1 MEKMFTGKFIKV
13 VIIFVCL
20 ISLGFVM
27 VDSNRVEASNNPNEL
42 QYLMNTN
49 YGLMMTRPSYM
60 VSVIEPVEMDLLTLG
75 YDLPIVFKLNDAG
88 IAAFNES
95 SGERD
100 YDYVMYKLS
109 LRWNPNYGDIYKGM
123 FNTKAKLKNGEVI
136 DLPNENDSQIWNM
149 TNSENSK
156 FWRDLYEASDNMYNR
171 FKKR

>member
-1 MEKMFTGKFIKV
+1 MKMFIRKLFRV
-13 VIIFVCL
+13 VILSICL
-20 ISLGFVM
+20 IGPGLAVI
-27 VDSNRVEASNNPNEL
+27 DSNRVEASNNPNEL
-42 QYLMNTN
+42 QYLMSTN
-49 YGLMMTRPSYM
+49 YGTMMTMPSYM

-75 YDLPIVFKLNDAG
+75 YDLPIVFKLNEAG

-100 YDYVMYKLS
+100 YDYVIYKLS

-136 DLPNENDSQIWNM
+136 DLPNENDSQIYNM